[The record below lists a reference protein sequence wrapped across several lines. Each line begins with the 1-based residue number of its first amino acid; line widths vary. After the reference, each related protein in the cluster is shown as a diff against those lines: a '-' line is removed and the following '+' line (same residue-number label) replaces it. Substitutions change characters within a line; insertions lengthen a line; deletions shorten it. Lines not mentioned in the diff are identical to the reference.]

1 VTTPVQRLARLST
14 LVLALVACS
23 FTPGGA
29 LLCLGFDGH
38 VAVELAAGRC
48 APASGA
54 QAGGEQALSG
64 DDCCGPCLDVT
75 LDTPVPTRVAG
86 VPGAAPSFDLL
97 ILPARVVTG
106 RHVASPGQF
115 RPGEEVAP
123 RAPGAARHSILRC

>member
-1 VTTPVQRLARLST
+1 MTLAQRLARLST
-14 LVLALVACS
+14 LALALVACS
-23 FTPGGA
+23 FTPGGM

-54 QAGGEQALSG
+54 QAGGEQSVSG

-86 VPGAAPSFDLL
+86 APGTAPSFDLL
-97 ILPARVVTG
+97 ILPASVVTG
-106 RHVASPGQF
+106 RHVAAPGQF
-115 RPGEEVAP
+115 PPDSGAAR